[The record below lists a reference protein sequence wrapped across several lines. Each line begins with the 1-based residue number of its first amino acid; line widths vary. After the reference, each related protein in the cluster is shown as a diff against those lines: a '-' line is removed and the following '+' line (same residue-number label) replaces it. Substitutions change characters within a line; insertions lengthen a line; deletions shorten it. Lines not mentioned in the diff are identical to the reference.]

1 MRRFTASRAL
11 KASELRE
18 EMIELGLK
26 GDHPVTAQL
35 EFFEGAIQ
43 FQFDAG
49 DALFQLDGLGNLKF
63 IGRGSRRVNRG
74 TTPCSQATGV

>member
-1 MRRFTASRAL
+1 
-11 KASELRE
+11 
-18 EMIELGLK
+18 MIELGLK

-49 DALFQLDGLGNLKF
+49 DALFQLHGLGNLKF
-63 IGRGSRRVNRG
+63 VRPWIAACGPWNDAVFASD
-74 TTPCSQATGV
+74 GV